1 MIQSAPRTQ
10 WETGLIPVKRSSR
23 TLIAGILLVA
33 FALRA
38 LIPQGFMPASGR
50 PFSLELCWEGL
61 PTAMLVHAE
70 RPDDGTMDMG
80 SMPMGSMHG
89 HSQGAHH
96 HTGSSSDHCVFGA
109 ACSPG
114 PITHVPQPSDFGVPP
129 PLRAVAFVSFAST
142 IRLVY
147 LPQSRAPPGQLS

>member
-1 MIQSAPRTQ
+1 M
-10 WETGLIPVKRSSR
+10 L
-23 TLIAGILLVA
+23 LAGILLVA

-61 PTAMLVHAE
+61 PTALLAH
-70 RPDDGTMDMG
+70 DDPADTATLGMD
-80 SMPMGSMHG
+80 SMPMGPMHG
-89 HSQGAHH
+89 HSPGAHH
-96 HTGSSSDHCVFGA
+96 HPGSSSDHCVFGA

-114 PITHVPQPSDFGVPP
+114 PITEVLQPSDFAVPP
-129 PLRAVAFVSFAST
+129 PLRAVAFVSFASA

-147 LPQSRAPPGQLS
+147 LPQSRAPPAQLS